1 MSCGKGRAFTLVE
14 LLVVI
19 SIIGVLAAILLP
31 ALNAALERAERA
43 KATHQLGQIRAAVQ
57 AYYGE
62 YGSMPCPDTEGDRA
76 PDTEQ
81 ARDYAYGSKSCS
93 HKQKSVMDILRG
105 KDTTNNYRGL
115 IFLNVP
121 EESLTG
127 TDKDGNSYT
136 EADGYYL
143 DPWGNPYM
151 IAMDCNYDGTLRV
164 EGLDDPAQSHVLAI
178 SSGGDGIFPGLT
190 IGVMSYGPD
199 PERLDSF
206 MTSW

>member
-1 MSCGKGRAFTLVE
+1 MNGGKRSGFTLIE

-19 SIIGVLAAILLP
+19 AIIGVLAAILMP
-31 ALNAALERAERA
+31 ALNSALERADRA
-43 KATHQLGQIRAAVQ
+43 KAAHQLGQIRAAVQ

-62 YGSMPCPDTEGDRA
+62 YGTMPSPDPQGT
-76 PDTEQ
+76 T
-81 ARDYAYGSKSCS
+81 DYAYGSKSCS
-93 HKQKSVMDILRG
+93 HKQNAVMNILRG

-115 IFLNVP
+115 IFLTVP
-121 EESLTG
+121 EDCLTG

-151 IAMDCNYDGTLRV
+151 IAMDCNYDGTLQIT
-164 EGLDDPAQSHVLAI
+164 GLDDPAQDYVRELSV
-178 SSGGDGIFPGLT
+178 GDDGIFRGLT

-199 PERLDSF
+199 SERLDSF

>member
-62 YGSMPCPDTEGDRA
+62 YGSMPSPDTE
-76 PDTEQ
+76 
-81 ARDYAYGSKSCS
+81 ARDYAYGSKNCS

-105 KDTTNNYRGL
+105 KDTT
-115 IFLNVP
+115 
-121 EESLTG
+121 
-127 TDKDGNSYT
+127 
-136 EADGYYL
+136 
-143 DPWGNPYM
+143 
-151 IAMDCNYDGTLRV
+151 
-164 EGLDDPAQSHVLAI
+164 
-178 SSGGDGIFPGLT
+178 
-190 IGVMSYGPD
+190 
-199 PERLDSF
+199 
-206 MTSW
+206 